1 MPNTEPY
8 GADLGSPGPTVLVV
22 DDTEANA
29 GAMAAML
36 RGAYHVTLA
45 HSVGDALAEL
55 AQSPHGYLACVLDLA
70 LDAPSARLHDTL
82 ERLAVPVVVVSG
94 VEAERLAAVV
104 EAHPGWRY
112 LAKPFEA
119 PALLAALEQVVSAS
133 RPPSRRTRTPPRAV
147 AQSRVEAGGAAGGA
161 GELTPPDGTPSTR
174 AAAPVGWPAAIDSMA
189 DKLSRRGLRAGI
201 ALMMLK
207 LQLAGRMSP
216 ELLLGLTICAV
227 GVEAAIRGIR
237 DKKPAVAAA
246 VVIPLLLG
254 AAGGLSGVGW
264 LSDAAVW
271 ITALGLPVA
280 VAVLGSRSL

>member
-1 MPNTEPY
+1 MPDTNPY

-82 ERLAVPVVVVSG
+82 ERLAVPVVLVSG
-94 VEAERLAAVV
+94 VEAERLAEVAA
-104 EAHPGWRY
+104 AHLGWRY

-119 PALLAALEQVVSAS
+119 PALLAAIEQVVSAS

-147 AQSRVEAGGAAGGA
+147 AQSRVEAGGA

-237 DKKPAVAAA
+237 EKKPAVAAA

-254 AAGGLSGVGW
+254 AAGSLSGHGA

-280 VAVLGSRSL
+280 GPVLGSRSL

>member
-1 MPNTEPY
+1 MPDTHPC

-22 DDTEANA
+22 DDVESNAEAF
-29 GAMAAML
+29 AAML
-36 RGAYHVTLA
+36 RGAYAVTVA
-45 HSVGDALAEL
+45 HSVSDALAEL

-70 LDAPSARLHDTL
+70 LDLPSARLHDTL

-94 VEAERLAAVV
+94 AEADRLADVV
-104 EAHPGWRY
+104 AAHPGWRY

-119 PALLAALEQVVSAS
+119 PALLAAVEQVVSAS

-147 AQSRVEAGGAAGGA
+147 AQSRVEAGGGA
-161 GELTPPDGTPSTR
+161 GELTPPDGTPSTKP
-174 AAAPVGWPAAIDSMA
+174 AAAVSWPAAIDSMA

-237 DKKPAVAAA
+237 EKKPAVAAA

-254 AAGGLSGVGW
+254 AAGSLSGHGA

-280 VAVLGSRSL
+280 GPVLGSRSL